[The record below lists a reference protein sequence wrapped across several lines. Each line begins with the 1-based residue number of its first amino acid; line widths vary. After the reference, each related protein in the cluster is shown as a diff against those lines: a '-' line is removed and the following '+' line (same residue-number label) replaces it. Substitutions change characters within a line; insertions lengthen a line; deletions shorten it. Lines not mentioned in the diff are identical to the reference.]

1 MSMTAN
7 RNSSNNA
14 VTEYQ
19 ERDLELLTTKR
30 KSIINQQKEDD
41 QNHNHP
47 DNENNKDYYYNTHGA
62 GRFMTP
68 EDCERIKE
76 AYLDNVSDRLTSA
89 VAKMI
94 EDAFKAGLTV
104 DEIIMAIEE
113 TGFAPNPA
121 PPYLRR
127 ILERWALFGVT
138 VSRIRHERTENA
150 AHPWWR

>member
-1 MSMTAN
+1 MTNTRNIINNSMTDQY
-7 RNSSNNA
+7 
-14 VTEYQ
+14 E
-19 ERDLELLTTKR
+19 
-30 KSIINQQKEDD
+30 
-41 QNHNHP
+41 QNH
-47 DNENNKDYYYNTHGA
+47 DNYDYNYYNTHGA

-76 AYLDNVSDRLTSA
+76 AYLDNISDRMTSA

-104 DEIIMAIEE
+104 DEIVMAIEE

-127 ILERWALFGVT
+127 ILERWAISGVT
-138 VSRIRHERTENA
+138 VSRIRHERTQNA
-150 AHPWWR
+150 ATPWWR